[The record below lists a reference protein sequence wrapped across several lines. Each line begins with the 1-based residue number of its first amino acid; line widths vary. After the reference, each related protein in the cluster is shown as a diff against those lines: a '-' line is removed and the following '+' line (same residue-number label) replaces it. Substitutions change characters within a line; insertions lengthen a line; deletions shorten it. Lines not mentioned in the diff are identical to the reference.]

1 MRAANRQPFLFVEKK
16 RELYGIY
23 TCERKRWTGYL
34 YCCHRSSDG
43 QLVGESEGDEK

>member
-1 MRAANRQPFLFVEKK
+1 MRAANRQPFLFAEKK

-43 QLVGESEGDEK
+43 QLVRESEGDEK